1 MQKLSDVKKFIRSNK
16 KLELNGYQSIK
27 SYLRNFSDEELDY
40 LEISFIIS
48 KESSERLMAFKDIV
62 PICIA
67 IYAVIAALIPAL
79 IPDIM
84 KNSLLSFSSILGQFS
99 IVFVIALLI
108 FLFLNNYPSKD
119 IDTYRTGIEI
129 IKKIK
134 AERNP

>member
-67 IYAVIAALIPAL
+67 IYAVIAALIP
-79 IPDIM
+79 DIM
-84 KNSLLSFSSILGQFS
+84 KNNLLSFSSILGQFS

>member
-16 KLELNGYQSIK
+16 KLEFNGYQSIK
-27 SYLRNFSDEELDY
+27 SYLMNFSDVELDY

-67 IYAVIAALIPAL
+67 IYAVIAALIP
-79 IPDIM
+79 DIM
-84 KNSLLSFSSILGQFS
+84 KNNSLSFSSILGQFS

>member
-1 MQKLSDVKKFIRSNK
+1 MQKLSDVKNFIRSNK
-16 KLELNGYQSIK
+16 KLEFNGYQSIK
-27 SYLRNFSDEELDY
+27 SYLSNFSDEELDY

-67 IYAVIAALIPAL
+67 IYAVIAAI
-79 IPDIM
+79 IPDSM
-84 KNSLLSFSSILGQFS
+84 KNNFLSFSSILSQFLV
-99 IVFVIALLI
+99 VFVIALLI

-129 IKKIK
+129 IRIIK

>member
-1 MQKLSDVKKFIRSNK
+1 MQKLSDVKNFIRSNK
-16 KLELNGYQSIK
+16 KLEFNGYQSIK
-27 SYLRNFSDEELDY
+27 SYLSNFSDEELDY

-67 IYAVIAALIPAL
+67 IYAVIAAI
-79 IPDIM
+79 IPDSM
-84 KNSLLSFSSILGQFS
+84 KNNFLSFSSILSQFS

-129 IKKIK
+129 IKIIK

>member
-1 MQKLSDVKKFIRSNK
+1 MQKLSDVKNFIRSNK
-16 KLELNGYQSIK
+16 KLEFNGYQSIK
-27 SYLRNFSDEELDY
+27 SYLSNFSDEELDY

-67 IYAVIAALIPAL
+67 IYAVVAAI
-79 IPDIM
+79 IPDSM
-84 KNSLLSFSSILGQFS
+84 KNNFLSFSSILSQFS

-129 IKKIK
+129 IKIIK

>member
-16 KLELNGYQSIK
+16 KLEFNGYQSIK

-67 IYAVIAALIPAL
+67 IYAVIAALIP
-79 IPDIM
+79 DIM
-84 KNSLLSFSSILGQFS
+84 KNNLLSFSSILGQFS

>member
-1 MQKLSDVKKFIRSNK
+1 MQNSSDVKKFIRSNK
-16 KLELNGYQSIK
+16 KLKFNGYQSIK
-27 SYLRNFSDEELDY
+27 RYLMNFSDEELDY
-40 LEISFIIS
+40 LEISFIVG

-67 IYAVIAALIPAL
+67 IYAVIAALIP
-79 IPDIM
+79 DIM
-84 KNSLLSFSSILGQFS
+84 KNNSLSFSSILGQFS

>member
-1 MQKLSDVKKFIRSNK
+1 MQNSSDVKKFIRLNK
-16 KLELNGYQSIK
+16 KLKFNGYQSIK
-27 SYLRNFSDEELDY
+27 RYLMNFSDEELDY
-40 LEISFIIS
+40 LEISFIIG

-67 IYAVIAALIPAL
+67 IYAVIAALIP
-79 IPDIM
+79 DIM
-84 KNSLLSFSSILGQFS
+84 KNNSLSFSSILGQFS